1 MMRILYIL
9 LIVILPYTAFA
20 AEGEKMEKI
29 QKTDSEWKQEL
40 TDEEYHILREKGT
53 EAPGSGDLLDNKE
66 DGIYRCAACGL
77 PLFDSAHKYDSHS
90 GWPSYYTPINP
101 QNVAQKEDNG
111 LFMKRT
117 EVLCARCDGHL
128 GHVFDDG
135 PAPTGQ
141 RFCINSAALDF
152 DAEREKE
159 SDGE

>member
-1 MMRILYIL
+1 MRILYIL

>member
-1 MMRILYIL
+1 
-9 LIVILPYTAFA
+9 
-20 AEGEKMEKI
+20 MEKI